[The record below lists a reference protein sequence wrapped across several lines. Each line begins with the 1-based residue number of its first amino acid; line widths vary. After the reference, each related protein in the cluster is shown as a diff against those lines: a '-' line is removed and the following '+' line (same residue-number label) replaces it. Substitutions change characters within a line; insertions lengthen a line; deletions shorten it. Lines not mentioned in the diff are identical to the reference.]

1 MKVVKRRNRQ
11 MTMERILRAM
21 GDVMAE
27 RGTEKAGINAVAERA
42 GVNKVLI
49 YRYFGGWNGLLEAYV
64 QRGFFLSMFN
74 EKFLDSVPDT
84 LAPEARSKA
93 WSEYTIQFM
102 REFRARKS
110 SQELIRWEMTHGETE
125 LARRLADFR
134 DQSYKSMVSKLAPYS
149 DFDPL
154 AITSLMVAAVT
165 NIVLTSGQRDHIGDI
180 DLRSDAG
187 WERLETAIRRIYS
200 SLSIALEREQ
210 TKKTEP
216 A

>member
-1 MKVVKRRNRQ
+1 
-11 MTMERILRAM
+11 MTMERILRSM
-21 GDVMAE
+21 GEVMAE

-74 EKFLDSVPDT
+74 EKFVDSVPSSVK
-84 LAPEARSKA
+84 PEDRSKI
-93 WSEYTIQFM
+93 WSEYTIQMM
-102 REFRARKS
+102 RELRERKS

-134 DQSYKSMVSKLAPYS
+134 DYTYQSMVNKLAPFP

-165 NIVLTSGQRDHIGDI
+165 NIVLNSAQRDHIGDI
-180 DLRSDAG
+180 DLSSEEG
-187 WERLETAIRRIYS
+187 WTRLEMAIRRMYS
-200 SLSIALEREQ
+200 SMSIALQQEQ
-210 TKKTEP
+210 TKAP
-216 A
+216 AVV

>member
-1 MKVVKRRNRQ
+1 

-74 EKFLDSVPDT
+74 EKFLDSVPEN
-84 LAPEARSKA
+84 LPAENRSKV

-102 REFRARKS
+102 REFRARKP

-125 LARRLADFR
+125 LARRLSEFR
-134 DQSYKSMVSKLAPYS
+134 DQSYKKLVDRLAPFA
-149 DFDPL
+149 DFDPM
-154 AITSLMVAAVT
+154 AITSLMVSAVT
-165 NIVLTSGQRDHIGDI
+165 YMVLTSGQRDHIVDI
-180 DLRSDAG
+180 DLRSEAG

-200 SLSIALEREQ
+200 SLNIALERE
-210 TKKTEP
+210 TAKKVEVK
-216 A
+216 

>member
-21 GDVMAE
+21 GDTMAE

-74 EKFLDSVPDT
+74 EKFLESVPEN
-84 LAPEARSKA
+84 LPVENRSKV
-93 WSEYTIQFM
+93 WSEYTIQFL
-102 REFRARKS
+102 REFRTRKP

-134 DQSYKSMVSKLAPYS
+134 DKSYKELVEKLAPYD
-149 DFDPL
+149 DFDPV
-154 AITSLMVAAVT
+154 AIMSLMISGVT
-165 NIVLTSGQRDHIGDI
+165 YLVLTSTQRETLVDI
-180 DLRSDAG
+180 NLHSDEG
-187 WERLETAIRRIYS
+187 WERIEKAIRRIYTG
-200 SLSIALEREQ
+200 LNIALERETAK
-210 TKKTEP
+210 TK
-216 A
+216 

>member
-27 RGTEKAGINAVAERA
+27 RGTDKAGINAVAERA

-64 QRGFFLSMFN
+64 HRGFFLSMFN
-74 EKFLDSVPDT
+74 DKFGDSVPT
-84 LAPEARSKA
+84 SLTPEDRSKT
-93 WSEYTIQFM
+93 WSEYTIQFL
-102 REFRARKS
+102 REFRERKA
-110 SQELIRWEMTHGETE
+110 SQELIRWEMSNGETE

-134 DQSYKSMVSKLAPYS
+134 DQSYKMMVNKLAPYPT
-149 DFDPL
+149 FDPL
-154 AITSLMVAAVT
+154 AIANLMVAAVT
-165 NIVLTSGQRDHIGDI
+165 QLVLTSNQRDHIGDI

-187 WERLETAIRRIYS
+187 WERMETAIRRIYA
-200 SLSIALEREQ
+200 SLSIALERENA
-210 TKKTEP
+210 K
-216 A
+216 